1 MIVVDTNVIAY
12 LFINGDQTEKA
23 KSLLLY
29 DSEWIAPFLWRS
41 EFRNILA
48 LYTRKKY
55 FGIDEALLII
65 NEAENFMSENEYE
78 VNSKEILELVNK
90 SNCSAY
96 DCEFV
101 ALAKKLNLKLFTS
114 DKKILKEFPQFTN
127 SIGDFSND

>member
-12 LFINGDQTEKA
+12 LFIKGEKTESA

-29 DSEWIAPFLWRS
+29 DSEWIAPFLWKS

-48 LYTRKKY
+48 LYLRKKY
-55 FGIDEALLII
+55 LRFDDALLIL
-65 NEAENFMSENEYE
+65 NEAENFMSENEFE
-78 VNSKEILELVNK
+78 VNSKEILELVNN

-101 ALAKKLNLKLFTS
+101 ALAKRLNLKLYTL
-114 DKKILKEFPQFTN
+114 DKKIFKEFPEFVN
-127 SIGDFSND
+127 YINDF